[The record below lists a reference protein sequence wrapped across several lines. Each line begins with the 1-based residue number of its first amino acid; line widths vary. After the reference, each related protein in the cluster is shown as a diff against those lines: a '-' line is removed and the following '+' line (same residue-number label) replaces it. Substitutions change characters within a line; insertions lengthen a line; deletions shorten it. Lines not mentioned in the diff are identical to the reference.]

1 MRGMARLTGHETC
14 MRVDENYTRLNKMAD
29 VSDTQ
34 ENPELQAM
42 SKSLPVI
49 IRRGKKILKNV
60 ITYHRQ
66 VTVGGMTGT
75 VRSLTSVKKTKK
87 NN

>member
-49 IRRGKKILKNV
+49 IRRGKKI
-60 ITYHRQ
+60 
-66 VTVGGMTGT
+66 
-75 VRSLTSVKKTKK
+75 
-87 NN
+87 